1 LKRRLLLE
9 IETVDAIPGSTLE
22 VIIQIAG
29 LLDKMKKEDRI
40 LDYGIALEHDFT
52 WFVKTCVEM
61 DRDLEKKGL

>member
-1 LKRRLLLE
+1 MKRRILLE

-40 LDYGIALEHDFT
+40 LEYGLALEHDFT
-52 WFVKTCVEM
+52 WFVKTAAEM
-61 DRDLEKKGL
+61 DRDLEKLGL